1 MIINFVYYYMYL
13 DAIDKA
19 AINNMDLKLLKS
31 VKVMVEKLDT
41 RNLLI
46 NCLKLNNVLNW
57 EKTLNNSPSGFQQE
71 STSSNLNINVIK
83 NVSDGVDLNAENG
96 LEEYI
101 VKDQSTDVPKRS
113 ISSEK
118 HLKTEKKK
126 CISVSGTCNLKNP
139 IFARSTRA
147 SHTLNYNYD
156 TEVNSLKSS
165 CVIKQRITLPH
176 SLRSLN
182 LSASKQTS
190 RFKRIR
196 RKYT

>member
-1 MIINFVYYYMYL
+1 MYL

-19 AINNMDLKLLKS
+19 AVNNKDLKLLKS

-57 EKTLNNSPSGFQQE
+57 EKTLNNVPNGFQQE
-71 STSSNLNINVIK
+71 STLSNLNINVKK
-83 NVSDGVDLNAENG
+83 NLSNGVDLNVENG

-113 ISSEK
+113 VSSK
-118 HLKTEKKK
+118 RHLGIEKKK
-126 CISVSGTCNLKNP
+126 CVSVSGTCNLKNP
-139 IFARSTRA
+139 IFARSTRS

-156 TEVNSLKSS
+156 TKVNSHKSS
-165 CVIKQRITLPH
+165 CVIK
-176 SLRSLN
+176 
-182 LSASKQTS
+182 
-190 RFKRIR
+190 
-196 RKYT
+196 